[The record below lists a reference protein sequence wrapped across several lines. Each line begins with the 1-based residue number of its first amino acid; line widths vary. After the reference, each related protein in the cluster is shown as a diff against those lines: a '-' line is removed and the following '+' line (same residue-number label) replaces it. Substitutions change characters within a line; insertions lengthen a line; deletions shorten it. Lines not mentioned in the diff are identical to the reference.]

1 MILLVNDFWL
11 LRFLKGCEIISVAG
25 RGAESLCP
33 VRTSLP
39 RTNFCLA
46 RERAQ
51 SQSLAGRFLT
61 AYEQGGKVNHV
72 R

>member
-1 MILLVNDFWL
+1 MILLVNDFWF
-11 LRFLKGCEIISVAG
+11 LRFFKGCEIISVAG